1 MKQDMKATD
10 ECRYCLEGL
19 LYQAA
24 GLATGEPDLRAKV
37 IEAGLSF
44 LDREFSTDKT
54 SIAVTT
60 PLHRLVRGMTGNADP
75 YSGIKEAEWKMA
87 VEIQESLKENPEGD
101 LKRCLICAVRG
112 NSIDFFKDMKEIM
125 EGMTGPVEFTIDDSS
140 ELELKLNGAASI
152 LYLADN
158 AGEEPF
164 DLPLVRLL
172 DTCAPLTYVVKQSP
186 VQDDMA
192 LSDLEK
198 FGIVDELPR
207 VISTGTDTPGVDM
220 EMASEEFKA
229 EFAAAG
235 LVIAKGMGFWET
247 LSELPGRGKVFHL
260 LKAKCRPVADSL
272 GVPLNSYVACLR

>member
-1 MKQDMKATD
+1 MKATE

-19 LYQAA
+19 LRQAT
-24 GLATGEPDLRAKV
+24 GLATEEPELRAKV
-37 IEAGLSF
+37 IKAGLSF

-54 SIAVTT
+54 SIAVAT
-60 PLHRLVRGMTGNADP
+60 PLHRLVRDMTGNADP
-75 YSGIKEAEWKMA
+75 YSGIKEAEWEMA
-87 VEIQESLKENPEGD
+87 AEVRESLKEDPEGG
-101 LKRCLICAVRG
+101 LKKCLIYAVRG
-112 NSIDFFKDMKEIM
+112 NSIDFFKDLKEIM
-125 EGMTGPVEFTIDDSS
+125 EGMTGPVEFTIDDSN
-140 ELELKLNGAASI
+140 ELERKLNGAANI

-172 DTCAPLTYVVKQSP
+172 ETFAPVTYVVKKSP
-186 VQDDMA
+186 VQDDIA

-220 EMASEEFKA
+220 EMASDEFKA
-229 EFAAAG
+229 EFTAAD
-235 LVIAKGMGFWET
+235 LVLAKGMGFWET